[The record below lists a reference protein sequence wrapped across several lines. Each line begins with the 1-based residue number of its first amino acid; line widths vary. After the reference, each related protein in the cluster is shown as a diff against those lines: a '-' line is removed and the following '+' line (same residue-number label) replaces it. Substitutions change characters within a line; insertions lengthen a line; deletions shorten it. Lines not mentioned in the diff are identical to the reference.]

1 MVGEAPAFLA
11 VCSTAGSIMPNGQ
24 PTAPIDAAIAMT
36 YMLLKAAELGIG
48 SCWIGNF
55 SQQKMKSLLCV
66 PDMAEVIAV
75 SPLGYPAVEGNE
87 RVRKPFD
94 DVVCFGRYRD

>member
-1 MVGEAPAFLA
+1 
-11 VCSTAGSIMPNGQ
+11 MPNGQ

-75 SPLGYPAVEGNE
+75 SPAGLSGGGGQRARAQAV
-87 RVRKPFD
+87 RR
-94 DVVCFGRYRD
+94 GRLLRPLPRLTKNREFRD